1 MESPMLIFLFIIYA
15 YLIYYLEEKLLK
27 AKIYILF
34 TKKLIHEMIN
44 RGDVLNLTI
53 RWCSLSVNDLDTIR
67 MCSDDLA
74 NKNRFKFGL

>member
-1 MESPMLIFLFIIYA
+1 MLIFLFIIYA

-53 RWCSLSVNDLDTIR
+53 R
-67 MCSDDLA
+67 
-74 NKNRFKFGL
+74 